1 VVTRHHLEFA
11 SALWHVGN
19 KSLDLAGKLGV
30 ALD

>member
-11 SALWHVGN
+11 AALWHVGN
-19 KSLDLAGKLGV
+19 KSLELAGQLGA